1 MKLRPFLLGW
11 GLDPWRS
18 AATSSGLRLRLMSGS
33 EEELVIDEGRARL
46 SSLEDPDP
54 EDKVEIRLTGRR

>member
-1 MKLRPFLLGW
+1 MTLSPFLLGW
-11 GLDPWRS
+11 GLSPRWS
-18 AATSSGLRLRLMSGS
+18 AVPSGLRFRLMSGS
-33 EEELVIDEGRARL
+33 EEELVNDGGRIRL